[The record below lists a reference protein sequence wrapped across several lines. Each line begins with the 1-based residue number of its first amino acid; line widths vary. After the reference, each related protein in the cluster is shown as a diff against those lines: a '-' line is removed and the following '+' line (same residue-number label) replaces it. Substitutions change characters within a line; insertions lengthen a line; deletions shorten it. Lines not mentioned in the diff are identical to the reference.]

1 MDHFYITLPSNSSED
16 VYGKQPMSSYKTH
29 LAKQLDL
36 EVDEW
41 EVGMAEIIY
50 PHSWFNVIEATFS
63 IKFIN
68 DGQWG
73 WHEVSVPSA
82 LYETPQDLVQTLQ
95 DVVNTTIPTSL
106 RGRIQFLYNDLLRKF
121 TASISP
127 GYMVRFDKSL
137 SIALGLG
144 DRVTTLKCSENKI
157 HHGNE
162 LKKERMVYDNDKIV
176 SNFVMDLN
184 RGLHTFFVYCDIVE
198 SQLVGDAYVPLLR
211 SIPVQGKNGEVMSH
225 SFDNIHYLPLSRSTF
240 QDVHIHISDDT
251 GKKVP
256 FMYGRV
262 IVKLHLRRK

>member
-1 MDHFYITLPSNSSED
+1 
-16 VYGKQPMSSYKTH
+16 MSSYKTH
-29 LAKQLDL
+29 LARQLDL

-50 PHSWFNVIEATFS
+50 PHTWFNVVNATFS
-63 IKFIN
+63 IKYIEN
-68 DGQWG
+68 NVWD

-82 LYETPQDLVQTLQ
+82 LYENPSDLVQHLQ
-95 DVVNTTIPTSL
+95 DVVNTTMPSDL
-106 RGRIQFLYNDLLRKF
+106 NNRIEFVYNELLRKF

-127 GYMVRFDKSL
+127 GYMVRFDKHL

-144 DRVTTLKCSENKI
+144 DRVTTLKCSENKAE
-157 HHGNE
+157 HGNQE
-162 LKKERMVYDNDKIV
+162 KEERMVYNSSKIV
-176 SNFVMDLN
+176 ANFVMDLN

-211 SIPVQGKNGEVMSH
+211 TIPVQGKNGEVMSH

-240 QDVHIHISDDT
+240 QDIHIHISDDT

-262 IVKLHLRRK
+262 IVKLHIRRK